1 MVLPADDLAD
11 SFCNMLLP
19 SVKNLIKN
27 ISGTKMPIS
36 LCSAAVVISP
46 NNGLMILGGQEF
58 LKRNDSKA
66 TQNKNILS
74 LRNSDLMLEV
84 VVNTNESMEW
94 RILPQKL
101 ERPRNQPIAL
111 LIPDELTHC
120 SNSSNTYQKN
130 NGKVTKSVTSL
141 HISTK
146 LLIFLVILW
155 GGTVCLP
162 AFIFCKGHLLN
173 TNSEQPEENPAID
186 TNRTLSLT
194 RSDSHITSLSLVEN
208 SKYEKLSSIIEICI
222 IPSSQIKMKKEIGMA
237 VVVILFLKST

>member
-1 MVLPADDLAD
+1 MVQPADDLAD

-19 SVKNLIKN
+19 TVKNLIKN

-46 NNGLMILGGQEF
+46 NDGLMLLGGQE
-58 LKRNDSKA
+58 A

-155 GGTVCLP
+155 GGTVSLP

-173 TNSEQPEENPAID
+173 TNSEQPEENPAI
-186 TNRTLSLT
+186 NANGTLSLT

-222 IPSSQIKMKKEIGMA
+222 IPSSQIKMKTEIGMA
-237 VVVILFLKST
+237 VAVILFLKKYLII

>member
-1 MVLPADDLAD
+1 MVQPADDLAD

-19 SVKNLIKN
+19 TVKNLIKN

-36 LCSAAVVISP
+36 LWSAAVVISP
-46 NNGLMILGGQEF
+46 NNGLMLLGGQE
-58 LKRNDSKA
+58 A

-120 SNSSNTYQKN
+120 SNSSNTYPKN
-130 NGKVTKSVTSL
+130 MGKINGKVTKSVTSL

-155 GGTVCLP
+155 GGTVSLP

-173 TNSEQPEENPAID
+173 TNSEQPEENPAIN
-186 TNRTLSLT
+186 TNGTLSLT